1 MVGAEFTWRSCF
13 AEQQRAE
20 RVCAKAAGKIGVARA
35 MDLVEMFF
43 LLHFAAAP
51 ACHVKAFA
59 RASMEPHGKQA
70 L

>member
-1 MVGAEFTWRSCF
+1 MVGPEFSWRSCF

-20 RVCAKAAGKIGVARA
+20 AVCAKAAGKIGVACP
-35 MDLVEMFF
+35 MDLVAMIF
-43 LLHFAAAP
+43 LLHFADAP
-51 ACHVKAFA
+51 ACHVKAFG